1 MSETEKEKEAR
12 LMSEHMGLVAS
23 LARRFKPKNR
33 EDLEDLIQV
42 GSIGLLKAIR
52 KYNPDKAKLS
62 TWAHQPI
69 MWELMRYVNKHK
81 NMRAEIPIN
90 SSVLSKMLETTEHD
104 ADISVYL
111 PDSLTEQEERVINLM
126 CNHFNV
132 REISQQMK
140 TSTYIVGKLFKS
152 AVDKILVAN
161 EKT

>member
-1 MSETEKEKEAR
+1 MSESEREKEAR

-52 KYNPDKAKLS
+52 KYDAEKAKLS

-90 SSVLSKMLETTEHD
+90 SSLLSKMLEHSEVEDVTP
-104 ADISVYL
+104 YL
-111 PDSLTEQEERVINLM
+111 PTSLTEKEEQVIHLM
-126 CNHFNV
+126 CHHYNV
-132 REISQQMK
+132 REISQHMK